1 MQKRFYQTT
10 IGESINDLLPLL
22 KTHYE
27 EVSIYSKFGHEFE
40 PDIDLYIA
48 ASKAG
53 SLKTYVL
60 EVEGMIAGYV
70 MYSIS
75 LHPHCKK
82 LVIGMMDMIYLD
94 PKFRNLGL
102 GQELMKYAEEDL
114 KLLKVNYI
122 FAAMTEHFDFTKT
135 MDALNYKL
143 ADKLFV
149 KGV

>member
-1 MQKRFYQTT
+1 
-10 IGESINDLLPLL
+10 
-22 KTHYE
+22 
-27 EVSIYSKFGHEFE
+27 
-40 PDIDLYIA
+40 
-48 ASKAG
+48 
-53 SLKTYVL
+53 
-60 EVEGMIAGYV
+60 MIAGYV